1 MTAREKEKRE
11 TKDNI
16 AELAKDKL

>member
-1 MTAREKEKRE
+1 MIELAKRE

-16 AELAKDKL
+16 IKIRV